1 MSSTHY
7 PNLLR
12 FDLNAKQIE
21 STSDEVIQN
30 VKNRLQQ
37 LVSIEK
43 EKRNFDNTFSEF
55 AELEGFYS
63 PQISSCYFPSYVSS
77 DKELR
82 DAATAANKKLEMFF
96 IDVFTREDV
105 YNALRDCKDNLQKS
119 GAFSK
124 LRPIDHRLI
133 EKIIEE
139 FERNGLALDAEKR
152 SKLKEIKQKL
162 SEKSIVFQ
170 QNLNEDVSKHYFTK
184 EELDGLPDDFL
195 ESLTKNDEGK
205 YAVSLKYP
213 ELFPVL
219 EQCKVAET
227 RKKMDFLNGTK
238 CIQQNTVLL
247 EDVILLRQEE
257 SKLLGYKNH
266 ADFNLAVKMAKN
278 SENVMKFLNDL
289 TQKLDEPANKDIQ
302 TLLKAKEVECKER
315 NEPFDGKLNVWDW
328 RYYEQLLLQKD
339 YQVNQDEIKE
349 YFPMEKVTDGL
360 LDIYQQVLSL
370 KFVKMAKE
378 KTHVWHEDVQQYEV
392 YDRESGE
399 FVGHFYLDLFPRD
412 GKYGHAAEFDVQK
425 GFILKDGSKRYPAAA
440 MVANFTKPTAT
451 KPSLLKMDEVVT
463 YFHEFGHVMHEIC
476 TKSPY
481 FRFAGTRVEQDF
493 VEAPSQML
501 ENWCYDR
508 EILKKISGHFKDL
521 SKTLPDDLL
530 NNILRSKYFLE
541 PLKNRRQLHFG
552 TFDMLAHTAVGKVDS
567 AALWHKCMKEVA
579 LTESQ
584 PGTNGAAGFG
594 HLLGGYSA
602 GYYGY
607 LYSKVFSSDMF
618 IKFKDAG
625 LLNSSVGKS
634 YRDLILATG
643 GTKDSMEVLVQFLG
657 RNPDS
662 NAFLVE
668 IGAITL

>member
-1 MSSTHY
+1 MSTANY

-12 FDLNAKQIE
+12 FDLNAKEIE
-21 STSDEVIQN
+21 STSDGVIQK
-30 VKNRLQQ
+30 VKDRLQH

-43 EKRNFDNTFSEF
+43 DNRNFENTFAEF
-55 AELEGFYS
+55 AEMEGYYS

-77 DKELR
+77 SKELR
-82 DAATAANKKLEMFF
+82 DAATAANKKIDMFF
-96 IDVFTREDV
+96 IDVYTREDV
-105 YNALRDCKDNLQKS
+105 YRALVECKENLQKS
-119 GAFSK
+119 GVFSK
-124 LRPIDHRLI
+124 MRAIDLRLI
-133 EKIIEE
+133 EKTIEE
-139 FERNGLALDAEKR
+139 FERNGLALDAER
-152 SKLKEIKQKL
+152 RAKLKEIKQKL
-162 SEKSIVFQ
+162 SEKSIEFQ
-170 QNLNEDVSKHYFTK
+170 QNLNEDLTKLYFSK
-184 EELDGLPDDFL
+184 EELEGLPDDFL

-205 YAVSLKYP
+205 YTVSLKYP

-227 RKKMDFLNGTK
+227 RKKMEFANGTK
-238 CIQQNTVLL
+238 CIKQNTVLL

-257 SKLLGYKNH
+257 SKLLGFKNH
-266 ADFNLAVKMAKN
+266 ADFNLAPKMAKN
-278 SENVMKFLNDL
+278 SENVMKFLTDL
-289 TQKLDEPANKDIQ
+289 TQKLDEPSKKDIQ
-302 TLLKAKEVECKER
+302 ILLKAKEADCNER
-315 NEPFDGKLNVWDW
+315 KEPFDGKINVWDW
-328 RYYEQLLLQKD
+328 RYYEQFLLQKD

-349 YFPMEKVTDGL
+349 YFPMEKVTEGL

-370 KFVKMAKE
+370 KFVKMEKE
-378 KTHVWHEDVQQYEV
+378 KTHVWHEDVHQYEV
-392 YDRESGE
+392 YDRETTE

-425 GFILKDGSKRYPAAA
+425 GFILKDGTKRHPAAA
-440 MVANFTKPTAT
+440 MVANFTKPTST

-463 YFHEFGHVMHEIC
+463 YFHEFGHVMHELC
-476 TKSPY
+476 TKSQY
-481 FRFAGTRVEQDF
+481 YRFAGTRVEQDF

-508 EILKKISGHFKDL
+508 EILRKISGHFKDL
-521 SKTLPDDLL
+521 SKTLPDELL

-552 TFDMLAHTAVGKVDS
+552 TFDMLAHTAEGKVDS
-567 AALWHKCMKEVA
+567 AALWHKCMKEIA

-618 IKFKDAG
+618 IRFQEAG
-625 LLNSSVGKS
+625 LLNSAVGKS

-657 RNPDS
+657 RNPDV
-662 NAFLVE
+662 NAFLIE
-668 IGAITL
+668 IGAVTK